1 MTRMVPVMM
10 PAWVADRIGACV
22 QFEYTGEMTLHW
34 HKGTPG
40 VLVMPDSPC
49 KCCGAKTVKRITSQ
63 T

>member
-10 PAWVADRIGACV
+10 PAWIADRMGSCV

-40 VLVMPDSPC
+40 VLVMPESPC
-49 KCCGAKTVKRITSQ
+49 PHCGGKKTVRITS
-63 T
+63 TT